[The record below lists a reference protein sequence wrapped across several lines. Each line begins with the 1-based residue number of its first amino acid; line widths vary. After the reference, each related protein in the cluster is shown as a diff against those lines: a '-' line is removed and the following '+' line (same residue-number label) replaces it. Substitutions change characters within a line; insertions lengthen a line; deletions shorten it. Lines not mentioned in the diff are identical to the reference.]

1 PRHLPGGCTLDG
13 ADGGFVIGVLLVSLT
28 VASGDVQVGLH
39 QRPTDTLRLY
49 AVGDI
54 NLGRRLAKERLL
66 EGDTLY
72 PFLALRDS
80 LASAD
85 LPFGNLESPIAPH
98 SRAAPVSGGIFT
110 AR

>member
-1 PRHLPGGCTLDG
+1 
-13 ADGGFVIGVLLVSLT
+13 VIGVLLLALT
-28 VASGDVQVGLH
+28 MPSRDVQRALP
-39 QRPTDTLRLY
+39 QQPTDTLRLY

-80 LASAD
+80 LRLRPTRARRPIREGFSPRPRQPPPRSPAPAS
-85 LPFGNLESPIAPH
+85 
-98 SRAAPVSGGIFT
+98 T
-110 AR
+110 W

>member
-1 PRHLPGGCTLDG
+1 M
-13 ADGGFVIGVLLVSLT
+13 IGVLALAWN
-28 VASGDVQVGLH
+28 VASCNVPLRLLQ
-39 QRPTDTLRLY
+39 QPSDTLRLY

-85 LPFGNLESPIAPH
+85 ITFGNLESPIAPDSSE
-98 SRAAPVSGGIFT
+98 SRS
-110 AR
+110 ARNG

>member
-1 PRHLPGGCTLDG
+1 M
-13 ADGGFVIGVLLVSLT
+13 LLLSLNVASCDVSL
-28 VASGDVQVGLH
+28 GLVQ
-39 QRPTDTLRLY
+39 QPSDTLRLY

-85 LPFGNLESPIAPH
+85 ITFGNLDSPIAPD
-98 SRAAPVSGGIFT
+98 SSAAPDSGGIFT
-110 AR
+110 APPAAAAALTPA